1 MEKVQKELR
10 TVKAR
15 YPIAT
20 ITTTSE
26 ARRDAALELH
36 RVSGLTYEDI
46 FFHGVEAL
54 TEKWKGI
61 E

>member
-1 MEKVQKELR
+1 MEKAQR

-26 ARRDAALELH
+26 ERRDAALELH

-46 FFHGVEAL
+46 FFHGVNAL
-54 TEKWKGI
+54 SAIWRAKE
-61 E
+61 